1 MFAATGLPFLDT
13 SHRGCR
19 YQAAESELHLP
30 DTGRPTDAD
39 RQPYRH
45 RLYPTV
51 DIAAHQHENQHLLSV
66 RLLHKAAE
74 VADVVLRYQADRRLA
89 ATHERP

>member
-1 MFAATGLPFLDT
+1 MSAATDPPFLDT
-13 SHRGCR
+13 SHRRYR

-30 DTGRPTDAD
+30 GTGRPTDAD

-51 DIAAHQHENQHLLSV
+51 DITAHQHENQHLLGV
-66 RLLHKAAE
+66 RFLHQAIE
-74 VADVVLRYQADRRLA
+74 VAYVVLRYQADG
-89 ATHERP
+89 